1 MFKYEE
7 YLPVQKS
14 ELHWNR
20 YVKFIEICKKT
31 APNKRIKGYFIHHII
46 PKSYLP
52 KDLRKDKDNLIVLS
66 SRQHF
71 IAHLILWKALGGPMA
86 KAFLLTSEFGSLSSR
101 QYEQLMKDVSK
112 RNSENSKGEKNSNY
126 GKHWSEEIRLKIS
139 NSNKGRTH
147 TEEEKKNL
155 SKKSKEM
162 WSNPEFKESAK
173 KRLQGNKNAL
183 GMKQTEETKKKISK
197 KSKAYFSNPEN
208 RKRVSEKLK
217 GRPSPNKGHK
227 ASKAT
232 KEKQSR
238 VRKGRIII
246 YDPFSLKEKRIY
258 PSELDK
264 FISEGWK
271 KGRAPK
277 QKDKH

>member
-7 YLPVQKS
+7 YLPAQRN

-20 YVKFIEICKKT
+20 YVKFIEMCRKT
-31 APNKRIKGYFIHHII
+31 APKKRTKGYFIHHII

-52 KDLRKDKDNLIVLS
+52 KELRKDKDNLIVLS

-101 QYEQLMKDVSK
+101 QYEQVMKDVSK
-112 RNSENSKGEKNSNY
+112 RNSENAKGEKNSNY
-126 GKHWSEEIRLKIS
+126 GKHWSEEVRLKIS

-162 WSNPEFKESAK
+162 WASPEFKESAR
-173 KRLQGNKNAL
+173 KRMQGNKNAL
-183 GMKQTEETKKKISK
+183 GLKHTEETKKIMSE

-208 RKRVSEKLK
+208 REKMSEKLK
-217 GRPSPNKGHK
+217 GRPSGNKGHK

-232 KEKQSR
+232 KEKQSKAQ
-238 VRKGRIII
+238 KGRIII
-246 YDPFSLKEKRIY
+246 HNPFSLKEKRIF

-264 FISEGWK
+264 FISKGWRKGKTPKIK
-271 KGRAPK
+271 K
-277 QKDKH
+277 